1 MGSVHLIRHGQAS
14 WGSDDYDQLSAIGQ
28 QQSTAL
34 GISWEASGWAPTSAV
49 AGSMKR
55 HAQTAIAAIDA
66 CGQGDGYDIDDGWNE
81 YDHLAI
87 ARAHDPAA
95 LTKDPKE
102 FQRYLNLA
110 LDHWI
115 AGEGEHAETY
125 QDFVDRVMT
134 SFGKVVA
141 EAGSGRSIAVFTSG
155 GPIALVASHLL
166 TGDDAAFQRIND
178 VVINA
183 SVTTAIVGST
193 GPRLLALN
201 ESTHLPK
208 DLVTYR

>member
-14 WGSDDYDQLSAIGQ
+14 FGSDDYDQLSAIGV

-34 GISWEASGWAPTSAV
+34 GMSWEASGWAPSAV
-49 AGSMKR
+49 VAGAMKR

-87 ARAHDPAA
+87 ARAHDPTS
-95 LTKDPKE
+95 LTMDPKE
-102 FQRYLNLA
+102 FQRQLNAA
-110 LDHWI
+110 LDGWI
-115 AGEGEHAETY
+115 AGEGEHDETY

-134 SFGKVVA
+134 SLGKVVA
-141 EAGSGRSIAVFTSG
+141 DAGQGRSIAVFTSG
-155 GPIALVASHLL
+155 GPIAMVASHLL
-166 TGDDAAFQRIND
+166 TGDDSAFQRIND
-178 VVINA
+178 VMINA
-183 SVTTAIVGST
+183 AVTTIIVGST

-201 ESTHLPK
+201 ESTHLPR
-208 DLVTYR
+208 DLITYR

>member
-14 WGSDDYDQLSAIGQ
+14 WGSADYDQLSATGMA
-28 QQSTAL
+28 QSTAL
-34 GISWEASGWAPTSAV
+34 GTSWEASGWAPSVAV

-55 HAQTAIAAIDA
+55 HAQTAIAVIDA
-66 CGQGDGYDIDDGWNE
+66 SGQGDGYDVDDGWNE

-87 ARAHDPAA
+87 ARAHDPSS

-102 FQRYLNLA
+102 FQQHLNVA
-110 LDHWI
+110 LDRWV
-115 AGEGEHAETY
+115 AGEGDHAETY
-125 QDFVDRVMT
+125 RDFVDRVMT

-141 EAGSGRSIAVFTSG
+141 DAGPGRSIAVFTSG

-166 TGDDAAFQRIND
+166 TGGDAAFQRVND
-178 VVINA
+178 VMINA
-183 SVTTAIVGST
+183 GVTTVIVGST

-201 ESTHLPK
+201 ESTHLPR